1 MEIEMKIYAVSCATA
16 DELNGKLSNV
26 EAACCSFA
34 TTDKKKAIRQMN
46 HQALEWINE
55 VNAVKYESLEACPFA
70 ELDTTEWGEK
80 CIRID
85 FRKADIVPCN
95 DTPDMVT
102 YSVLEISI

>member
-1 MEIEMKIYAVSCATA
+1 MEIEMKIYVVICTTIDVTSDRFVRNESTCNT
-16 DELNGKLSNV
+16 
-26 EAACCSFA
+26 FA